1 MPILTRRVGE
11 SIVIGDEIVVT
22 IVEAGRDH
30 VRVGIDAPRSVSVH
44 RQEVYAAITR
54 ENEAARAGDTTGV
67 LKPRGPV
74 APATPPPRQRWSMG
88 VYAKIVQSEL
98 FRSAKALTSHVAYGQ
113 EPRSTLGPWFS
124 SGL

>member
-1 MPILTRRVGE
+1 MLILTRRVGE
-11 SIVIGDEIVVT
+11 SIVIGDDIVVT

-67 LKPRGPV
+67 LKADGPV
-74 APATPPPRQRWSMG
+74 APATPPPR
-88 VYAKIVQSEL
+88 
-98 FRSAKALTSHVAYGQ
+98 
-113 EPRSTLGPWFS
+113 PR
-124 SGL
+124 